1 MHWQVFLPI
10 SFGNV
15 GLISSE
21 IIMLTTYLGSWA
33 LIALI
38 ITLRFLVNFRLFLL
52 EAIRVGNSSSLLFQT
67 HLRLV
72 WKLLPMV
79 ATLCIPPFEQLVE
92 KDVHQ
97 FLKNISKWLHNRS
110 FSNILFDFSWDSHHA
125 SLSSCVGSKMRTWLS
140 THIIIIFFCLAS
152 NVFSFAKCTM
162 LGLLHLLALGLSHYI
177 FGQPLD
183 PKGIHLLHCIHGGER
198 IVFHDAHVG
207 CLSIH
212 CKRCRFSCCTW
223 LDPHSSSTYPLI
235 LMSMGWHCAFIL
247 WHSHVGRCCH
257 CWPHYTGLGF
267 ACYIVSWGGHDN
279 GGSNKKMISSRSI

>member
-15 GLISSE
+15 GLISFE

-72 WKLLPMV
+72 RKLLPMV
-79 ATLCIPPFEQLVE
+79 ATLCIPPLWTTCREGCTS
-92 KDVHQ
+92 
-97 FLKNISKWLHNRS
+97 ISKKHFKVIAQPFLFQHPFWLVLGFTSCIFEFLCRVKNGHLVVYPHNHH
-110 FSNILFDFSWDSHHA
+110 FFLFGFECFLLCEVHH
-125 SLSSCVGSKMRTWLS
+125 VGPPPFVGPWLV
-140 THIIIIFFCLAS
+140 T
-152 NVFSFAKCTM
+152 
-162 LGLLHLLALGLSHYI
+162 LH
-177 FGQPLD
+177 FWPTFRPQ
-183 PKGIHLLHCIHGGER
+183 GIHLLHCIHGGER

-257 CWPHYTGLGF
+257 CWPHYTRLGF
-267 ACYIVSWGGHDN
+267 VCYIVSWGGHDN
-279 GGSNKKMISSRSI
+279 GGSKKRISSRSI